1 MKMTKRPM
9 LATVIYGLLCGVTF
23 IPVVMALSYVL
34 YWPMAFRLTIW
45 LYLAG
50 YLVFLIRWARVSPL
64 AIPIPLLL
72 LFFLVFWG
80 GSNIGFLFFAL
91 GILSWVRSGI
101 CFQGE
106 VLKAFSAEAALC
118 LGGGSLVAYFSPN
131 STITWALAVWM
142 FFLVQSLYFVV
153 FRGSVAGDEEKV
165 ERDPFEPAK
174 GQVETILSSEV
185 Q

>member
-50 YLVFLIRWARVSPL
+50 YLVFLIRWAGVSPL

-72 LFFLVFWG
+72 LLLLVFWG
-80 GSNIGFLFFAL
+80 GSNVGFLFFAL
-91 GILSWVRSGI
+91 GW
-101 CFQGE
+101 
-106 VLKAFSAEAALC
+106 
-118 LGGGSLVAYFSPN
+118 
-131 STITWALAVWM
+131 
-142 FFLVQSLYFVV
+142 
-153 FRGSVAGDEEKV
+153 
-165 ERDPFEPAK
+165 
-174 GQVETILSSEV
+174 
-185 Q
+185 